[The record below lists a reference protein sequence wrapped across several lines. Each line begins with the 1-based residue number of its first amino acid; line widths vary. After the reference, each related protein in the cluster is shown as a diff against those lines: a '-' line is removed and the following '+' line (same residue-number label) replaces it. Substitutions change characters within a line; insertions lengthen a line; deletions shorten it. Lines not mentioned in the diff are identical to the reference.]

1 MKRKDRTIM
10 WTRLAA
16 GALLALQAAS
26 ALAESDVDLRGS
38 LGYDSNVF
46 DLNPIVGV
54 QGGMFTDGSA
64 VVEGVG
70 LAEGGWTKRADIG
83 FSGRMYESSLSDGNE
98 ARLYVRA
105 RASSNEAYDDNGWQ
119 WSLRYQA
126 RDKTYVSQLTGVEAT
141 FGGEPIGDRYDKASG
156 DFHAGWRLPG
166 GKFGRLSLAG
176 WARDHNYMEDYED
189 LGLDRLDSQ
198 EYGLGS
204 TYEIGDRD
212 RGLEVELRAE
222 KRLYKDRRTSDANGD
237 PVPGTD
243 REYDYY
249 GVDARLRHRFTR
261 RFAIEVSGGY
271 EIREDNGVGYD
282 DRTRWNAGVELDL
295 RLPRSNRFALETSYY
310 SRVFDNQVTGDPTI
324 NDELPDKEGFEARL
338 HYERPF
344 PFVDARGFS
353 LFVEA
358 TWESYDNSRDERYV
372 YDRTVGY
379 IGVTKDF

>member
-1 MKRKDRTIM
+1 MERLERNRMI
-10 WTRLAA
+10 RLACTA
-16 GALLALQAAS
+16 AATLLTHAAM
-26 ALAESDVDLRGS
+26 AESDIDLRGS
-38 LGYDSNVF
+38 VGYDSNVF

-54 QGGMFTDGSA
+54 QGGMFTEASA

-83 FSGRMYESSLSDGNE
+83 FSGRLYESALSDGNE

-105 RASSNEAYDDNGWQ
+105 RASSNEAYGDNGWE

-141 FGGEPIGDRYDKASG
+141 FGGEPIGDRYDRSGG
-156 DFHAGWRLPG
+156 DFKAGWRLPG
-166 GKFGRLSLAG
+166 GSLGRLSLAG
-176 WARDHNYMEDYED
+176 WVRDQQYWEDYEE
-189 LGLDRLDSQ
+189 LGLDRLDYH
-198 EYGLGS
+198 EYGLGP

-212 RGLEVELRAE
+212 RGLEVALRAE
-222 KRLYKDRRTSDANGD
+222 KRIYADRRVSDANGD

-261 RFAIEVSGGY
+261 RIALEANGGY

-282 DRTRWNAGVELDL
+282 DRTRWNAGIEIDL
-295 RLPRSNRFALETSYY
+295 RLPGSNRLSLATTYY
-310 SRVFDNQVTGDPTI
+310 SRQFDNQVVGDPTI
-324 NDELPDKEGFEARL
+324 NDELPDKEGFESRL
-338 HYERPF
+338 RYQRPF
-344 PFVDARGFS
+344 PFVDIRGFT

-358 TWESYDNSRDERYV
+358 SFESYDNTRDERYV

-379 IGVTKDF
+379 LGVRKDF